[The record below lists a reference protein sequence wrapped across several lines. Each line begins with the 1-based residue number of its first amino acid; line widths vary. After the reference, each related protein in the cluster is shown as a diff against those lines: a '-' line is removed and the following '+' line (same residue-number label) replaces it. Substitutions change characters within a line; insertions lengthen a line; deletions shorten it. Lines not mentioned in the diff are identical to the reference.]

1 MIATRLVLA
10 ARLGF
15 SALVLSL
22 GVLRTLGMAAESGPV
37 EFRQDDRVVL
47 LGGTFIERL
56 QVYGHLETRLTAALG
71 GRNVTF
77 RNLGWSGD
85 TVWGEARAVFGT
97 PADGFKRLVKDTLD
111 AKPTL
116 LLIQYGANEAQAGP
130 TGIPEFIAQ
139 YGRLLDALAPT
150 KARIALLSPVRREQ
164 VSPKLP
170 DPAPYNSQLDDY
182 CQAIAE
188 FARSRGVAYVDLRD
202 LFANPPQLTS
212 AKEATRTFHFTDNGL
227 HPNEPG
233 SLLVADRIAGKLG
246 VPTVRWTVAA
256 NANAASAPAGLNVE
270 LISRDSSSL
279 KFKATAAHLPAPPV
293 YRNRQPGGQ
302 GGRVRQASG
311 ADAPS
316 PTERF
321 PTSKKIAH
329 ALASTS
335 PKPPRAFN
343 DQVRFHRAVGTADRS
358 TWRKSLR
365 RPVRRTLPTICRV
378 RQASGADAPS
388 QPSDSPTSR
397 IAPHSRQR
405 HPSRHGLSTIRCVFT
420 GRWKRVSSWCDRST
434 RPVRRTLR
442 RSRVRSIVPITHGT
456 PS

>member
-182 CQAIAE
+182 CQAIAK

-302 GGRVRQASG
+302 GAASQPPTLFRLPDLLASLRVTDLEAGDYDLFIDGKKVATAEAANWATGVGFEIAEDTEQAEKLRQAIY
-311 ADAPS
+311 D
-316 PTERF
+316 
-321 PTSKKIAH
+321 KNV
-329 ALASTS
+329 LY
-335 PKPPRAFN
+335 
-343 DQVRFHRAVGTADRS
+343 FHRYRPQNETYLFLFRKHEQGNNAIEIPQFDPLIAAKEAEIAKLRTPASHQFELKKTAR
-358 TWRKSLR
+358 
-365 RPVRRTLPTICRV
+365 
-378 RQASGADAPS
+378 
-388 QPSDSPTSR
+388 
-397 IAPHSRQR
+397 
-405 HPSRHGLSTIRCVFT
+405 
-420 GRWKRVSSWCDRST
+420 
-434 RPVRRTLR
+434 
-442 RSRVRSIVPITHGT
+442 
-456 PS
+456 